1 MAQTDLLRRLLDAGA
16 AFTEMTRSRAESIV
30 QELVRAGEIGVDQV
44 QSTVQELVD
53 RSRENTENLVATVRA
68 EVTSQLGA
76 ASADDVSRLEQRL
89 AALEGARA
97 GAATQRAPARS
108 AAAKKTA
115 TPRKATA
122 AKKTAA
128 PRKAAAKKAAAK
140 KPPPARKAA
149 AKKASARRRT

>member
-53 RSRENTENLVATVRA
+53 RSRENTENLVATVRS
-68 EVTSQLGA
+68 EVTSQLGV
-76 ASADDVSRLEQRL
+76 ASAQDVKRLEKRL
-89 AALEGARA
+89 AALEGSRA
-97 GAATQRAPARS
+97 GAAKQPPAG
-108 AAAKKTA
+108 AAKK
-115 TPRKATA
+115 TA

-128 PRKAAAKKAAAK
+128 KKTAAKQA
-140 KPPPARKAA
+140 PARKAA
-149 AKKASARRRT
+149 TKKAAARRGT

>member
-30 QELVRAGEIGVDQV
+30 QELVRAGEIGVDQM
-44 QSTVQELVD
+44 QSNVQELVD
-53 RSRENTENLVATVRA
+53 RSRENTENLVATVRE

-76 ASADDVSRLEQRL
+76 ASARDVKRLEKRL

-97 GAATQRAPARS
+97 GAAKRPAPGTVT
-108 AAAKKTA
+108 K
-115 TPRKATA
+115 KAT

-128 PRKAAAKKAAAK
+128 KRTAAKKAAAK
-140 KPPPARKAA
+140 RAPARKAA
-149 AKKASARRRT
+149 ANKAAARRGT